1 MLTFTGNRNLFTGT
15 GTYAGAGL
23 TNNAS
28 TTNLVFA
35 DTFINQYTLELLHKF
50 PLIISEQSYKFNG
63 FQTLPNTQFVT
74 LPVPMRK
81 VSTVVITVGN
91 STTYP
96 GVGFNWFVRECP
108 NLQYWNQLNLTNNI
122 MSDIPQYFMII
133 NGQLGLYPRPAVG
146 YNPITLIGQQEPVAL
161 GTADITTATI
171 TAPYAL
177 TLASVPLQ
185 VVLNSIP
192 KIGDTGG
199 TLTTNF
205 TLTTGSYSVSFSS
218 GETQTATITNGSPTI
233 TWGGALTLANT
244 STTLSGVLSAPFS
257 ATFSTGVYQIL
268 FSSGEQRLCTL
279 TSGSTGIV
287 WNKPLT
293 VAATTAVKIRTST
306 GGEIL
311 TIGTVT
317 PTTAWI
323 GYVLQTTDGY
333 WYHVDGYI
341 DTTHVSISQPYQG
354 AAISTAASIVG
365 QSSLVPQAYQMI
377 PLYRAAHRYYST
389 ISKDKERADINDKDA
404 NDLEAV
410 LRNDYGNKSTD
421 PTIED
426 NIDKQLINP
435 NLSVNITGSS
445 TNQ

>member
-1 MLTFTGNRNLFTGT
+1 MLTYTSSRNLFTGS
-15 GTYAGAGL
+15 GAYAGAGL

-28 TTNLVFA
+28 ATNLVFA

-146 YNPITLIGQQEPVAL
+146 YNPITIIGQAEPVAL
-161 GTADITTATI
+161 NTADITTATI
-171 TAPYAL
+171 TAPKAL
-177 TLASVPLQ
+177 
-185 VVLNSIP
+185 VLTATP
-192 KIGDTGG
+192 AIGNLTA
-199 TLTTNF
+199 TLTANF
-205 TLTTGSYSVSFSS
+205 LLPTG
-218 GETQTATITNGSPTI
+218 T
-233 TWGGALTLANT
+233 
-244 STTLSGVLSAPFS
+244 
-257 ATFSTGVYQIL
+257 YQIL

-279 TSGSTGIV
+279 TLNSTAVV
-287 WNKPLT
+287 WAKALT
-293 VAATTAVKIRTST
+293 AVATTAVIIRTST

-317 PTTAWI
+317 PTAAWV
-323 GYVLQTTDGY
+323 GYVLQTTDQY
-333 WYHVDGYI
+333 WYRIDGYI
-341 DTTHVSISQPYQG
+341 NSTTVSISQPYQG
-354 AAISTAASIVG
+354 AAIATAAAVVG
-365 QSSLVPQAYQMI
+365 QSSLIPQAYQMI
-377 PLYRAAHRYYST
+377 PLYRAAHRYYAT

-404 NDLEAV
+404 NDLEAII
-410 LRNDYGNKSTD
+410 RNVEGNRTTD
-421 PTIED
+421 PTCED
-426 NIDKQLINP
+426 NIDKSLVNP
-435 NLSVNITGSS
+435 NLAVNLTSS
-445 TNQ
+445 TNANSY

>member
-1 MLTFTGNRNLFTGT
+1 MLTYTGNRNLFTGT
-15 GTYAGAGL
+15 GAYAGAGL

-28 TTNLVFA
+28 STNLVWA
-35 DTFINQYTLELLHKF
+35 DTFINQFTLETLHKY
-50 PLIISEQSYKFNG
+50 PLIISEQTYKFNG

-108 NLQYWNQLNLTNNI
+108 SLQYWNQLNLTNNI

-146 YNPITLIGQQEPVAL
+146 YNPITIIGQAEPVAL
-161 GTADITTATI
+161 NAADITTATI
-171 TAPYAL
+171 TTPYAI
-177 TLASVPLQ
+177 TLSTTPAIGDISET
-185 VVLNSIP
+185 LNSNWTLP
-192 KIGDTGG
+192 TG
-199 TLTTNF
+199 T
-205 TLTTGSYSVSFSS
+205 
-218 GETQTATITNGSPTI
+218 
-233 TWGGALTLANT
+233 
-244 STTLSGVLSAPFS
+244 
-257 ATFSTGVYQIL
+257 YQML

-279 TSGSTGIV
+279 TNGATTCVLG
-287 WNKPLT
+287 KALT
-293 VAATTAVKIRTST
+293 VVATTAVKVRTST

-317 PTTAWI
+317 PTASWI
-323 GYVLQTTDGY
+323 GYVLQTTDQR
-333 WYHVDGYI
+333 WYQVDGYI

-354 AAISTAASIVG
+354 SAIATAASVVG
-365 QSSLVPQAYQMI
+365 QASLIPQAYQMI
-377 PLYRAAHRYYST
+377 PLYRAAELYYT
-389 ISKDKERADINDKDA
+389 VISKDESRQKTYKELADTA
-404 NDLEAV
+404 EAV
-410 LRNDYGNKSTD
+410 IRNDYGNKTND

-435 NLSVNITGSS
+435 NLAVNITGSS

>member
-1 MLTFTGNRNLFTGT
+1 MLTYTGNRNLFTGT
-15 GTYAGAGL
+15 GAYAGAGL

-28 TTNLVFA
+28 STNLVWA
-35 DTFINQYTLELLHKF
+35 DTFINQFTLETLHKY
-50 PLIISEQSYKFNG
+50 PLIISEQTYKFNG

-108 NLQYWNQLNLTNNI
+108 SLQYWNQLNLTNNI

-146 YNPITLIGQQEPVAL
+146 YNPITIIGQAEPVAL
-161 GTADITTATI
+161 NAADITTATI
-171 TAPYAL
+171 TTPYAI
-177 TLASVPLQ
+177 TLSTTPAIGDISET
-185 VVLNSIP
+185 LNSNWTLP
-192 KIGDTGG
+192 TG
-199 TLTTNF
+199 T
-205 TLTTGSYSVSFSS
+205 
-218 GETQTATITNGSPTI
+218 
-233 TWGGALTLANT
+233 
-244 STTLSGVLSAPFS
+244 
-257 ATFSTGVYQIL
+257 YQML

-279 TSGSTGIV
+279 TNGATTCVLG
-287 WNKPLT
+287 KALT
-293 VAATTAVKIRTST
+293 VVATTAVKVRTST

-317 PTTAWI
+317 PTASWI
-323 GYVLQTTDGY
+323 GYVLQTTDQR
-333 WYHVDGYI
+333 WYQVDGYI

-354 AAISTAASIVG
+354 SAIATAASVVG
-365 QSSLVPQAYQMI
+365 QASLIPQAYQMI
-377 PLYRAAHRYYST
+377 PLYRAAELYYT
-389 ISKDKERADINDKDA
+389 VISKDESRQKTYKGNADN
-404 NDLEAV
+404 LEEV
-410 LRNDYGNKSTD
+410 IRNVEGNKTTD
-421 PTIED
+421 PTVED

-435 NLSVNITGSS
+435 NLAVNITGSS